1 MAIEESN
8 YRLDANSRLKQ
19 KLRATVPTRDTR
31 AIKTQPTEHS
41 NEFNST
47 PPISEELHYPLD
59 ELPPLDKEVSQKDE
73 TMPITLPQEKVAAQE
88 SKLAT
93 FTLRVDDKV
102 DKGLKS
108 LCTQE
113 SISKETFL
121 EAAYLVCVENQEF
134 MQQVLS
140 IATER
145 KQERREAGIQRR
157 AKAMTRYL

>member
-1 MAIEESN
+1 MAIEESTE
-8 YRLDANSRLKQ
+8 RSDANSRLLKQ
-19 KLRATVPTRDTR
+19 RARATVPTRDTR
-31 AIKTQPTEHS
+31 VIKTQTELR

-47 PPISEELHYPLD
+47 PPTISL
-59 ELPPLDKEVSQKDE
+59 EVSKEDSAPE
-73 TMPITLPQEKVAAQE
+73 PLPQPEITTHK

-108 LCTQE
+108 LCTIE
-113 SISKETFL
+113 NISKETFL
-121 EAAYLVCVENQEF
+121 EAAYLVCMENQDF

-157 AKAMTRYL
+157 AAAMTRYLQD

>member
-1 MAIEESN
+1 M
-8 YRLDANSRLKQ
+8 LKQ
-19 KLRATVPTRDTR
+19 RARATVPTRDTR
-31 AIKTQPTEHS
+31 VIKTQPTEHS

-47 PPISEELHYPLD
+47 PPSEEDSAPLKA
-59 ELPPLDKEVSQKDE
+59 ETETATETAPSPLPK
-73 TMPITLPQEKVAAQE
+73 EKVVTQK

-108 LCTQE
+108 LCTIE
-113 SISKETFL
+113 NISKETFL
-121 EAAYLVCVENQEF
+121 EAAYLVCMENGDFKE
-134 MQQVLS
+134 QVLS

-157 AKAMTRYL
+157 AKAMTRYLQDD

>member
-47 PPISEELHYPLD
+47 PPISEESHYPLD
-59 ELPPLDKEVSQKDE
+59 ELPPSDKEV
-73 TMPITLPQEKVAAQE
+73 PITLPQEKVAAQE

-134 MQQVLS
+134 MQLVLS
-140 IATER
+140 IATAR

>member
-1 MAIEESN
+1 MAIEESTE
-8 YRLDANSRLKQ
+8 RSDANSRLLKQ
-19 KLRATVPTRDTR
+19 RARATVPTRDTR
-31 AIKTQPTEHS
+31 VIKTQPTEQLE
-41 NEFNST
+41 EFNST
-47 PPISEELHYPLD
+47 PPTISEEVS
-59 ELPPLDKEVSQKDE
+59 KEDSAPSRE
-73 TMPITLPQEKVAAQE
+73 PQPDVATTIE

-108 LCTQE
+108 LCTIE
-113 SISKETFL
+113 NISKETFL
-121 EAAYLVCVENQEF
+121 EAAYLVCMENQEF

-157 AKAMTRYL
+157 ALAMTRYLH